1 MTIEFILPDIGE
13 GIVECELLEWL
24 VSEGEHIEEDQPVAE
39 VMTDKATVQI
49 PAMHAGTVK
58 KLHYAVGDIAKVHEP
73 LFAMVTD
80 DSSISADSV
89 ESEDARANLTSTDD
103 KPQNTASENS
113 GSENSNVGETR
124 ASSSTSA
131 IEDFILPDIGE
142 GIVECEIV
150 KWNVQ
155 EGDSIEEDQAVVEVM
170 TDKAVV
176 EIPAKNAGTVHKL
189 YHAQGDIAKVHTP
202 LFALMVERS
211 GTNLS
216 GSESSGSENSESK
229 LSAPEAAKEQQA
241 NSVSSNKASTKSKA
255 APHLETEAKWK
266 DGEFEP
272 PIAIPGR
279 VLASPAVRR
288 IAREQDLDL
297 SEVSGSGKKGR
308 ILKTDVLELAKA
320 SQDAVSENT
329 RSHASNT
336 YELKSGTSSQ
346 QVTSANSNNNQ
357 ASGGTRV
364 EKVRGIQSAM
374 AKQMAASVYT
384 IPHFTVSDEV
394 VMDNLIALRK
404 NLKPE
409 FEKKNVKLSFMPF
422 FVKAMSLALT
432 EFPVIN
438 SQLNDEGSEQTY
450 FEDHNIGFAV
460 DSKIGLLVPNIKGVQ
475 RLSLF
480 DIAVQMQDIIEQARA
495 GRVSGEHLKGGTISI
510 SNIGAI
516 GGITA
521 TPVINKPEAAIVA
534 LGKTQKLPRFDDN
547 DNVTAQNIMAVN
559 WSGDHRII
567 DGATMVRFNNLW
579 MSYLTSPEKMLM
591 HLK

>member
-49 PAMHAGTVK
+49 PAMHAGVVN

-73 LFAMVTD
+73 LFSMAPD
-80 DSSISADSV
+80 DASANDTGANSDISTEENTQSV
-89 ESEDARANLTSTDD
+89 KENGEPDQTIDD
-103 KPQNTASENS
+103 KENLSASEA
-113 GSENSNVGETR
+113 SNGKH
-124 ASSSTSA
+124 

-150 KWNVQ
+150 KWNVA
-155 EGDSIEEDQAVVEVM
+155 EGDDIEEDQAVVEVM

-176 EIPAKNAGTVHKL
+176 EIPAKNAGTVHRL
-189 YHAQGDIAKVHTP
+189 YYAQGDIAKVHSA
-202 LFALMVERS
+202 LFALEIMGDSAV
-211 GTNLS
+211 TNSTSDNSDDASELLS
-216 GSESSGSENSESK
+216 TR
-229 LSAPEAAKEQQA
+229 
-241 NSVSSNKASTKSKA
+241 SSNAVPQTLDENTQSKF
-255 APHLETEAKWK
+255 K

-272 PIAIPGR
+272 PIAIEGK

-288 IAREQDLDL
+288 VAREKNIDL
-297 SEVSGSGKKGR
+297 SSVKGSGKKGR
-308 ILKTDVLELAKA
+308 ILKSDVMNLRQAN
-320 SQDAVSENT
+320 V
-329 RSHASNT
+329 
-336 YELKSGTSSQ
+336 GTSTQNTSSTLSTKPTTHQ
-346 QVTSANSNNNQ
+346 SDMNSANTVVKGSVK
-357 ASGGTRV
+357 T
-364 EKVRGIQSAM
+364 EKVRGIQAAM
-374 AKQMAASVYT
+374 AKQMSASVFT
-384 IPHFTVSDEV
+384 IPHFTVSDEL
-394 VMDNLIALRK
+394 VMDNLMSLRK
-404 NLKPE
+404 LLKPE
-409 FEKKNVKLSFMPF
+409 FETKNVKLSFMPF
-422 FVKAMSLALT
+422 FVKAMSLALN

-438 SQLNDEGSEQTY
+438 SQLNEDATEISY
-450 FEDHNIGFAV
+450 YSDHNIGFAV
-460 DSKIGLLVPNIKGVQ
+460 DSKIGLLVPNIKRVQ
-475 RLSLF
+475 DLSLL

-495 GRVSGEHLKGGTISI
+495 GRVAGEHLKGGTISI

-534 LGKTQKLPRFDDN
+534 LGKTQKLPRFDDEG
-547 DNVTAQNIMAVN
+547 NVSAQHIMAVN

-579 MSYLTSPEKMLM
+579 MSYLTQPEKMLM

>member
-58 KLHYAVGDIAKVHEP
+58 KLHYAVGEIAKVHEP
-73 LFAMVTD
+73 LFAMQPD
-80 DSSISADSV
+80 DADVASDNQDSV
-89 ESEDARANLTSTDD
+89 NEPSEDASNTISDSNANL
-103 KPQNTASENS
+103 PQSE
-113 GSENSNVGETR
+113 
-124 ASSSTSA
+124 SA
-131 IEDFILPDIGE
+131 QGIVEDFILPDIGE

-150 KWNVQ
+150 KWNVS
-155 EGDSIEEDQAVVEVM
+155 EGDQIEEDQAVVEVM

-176 EIPAKNAGTVHKL
+176 EIPAKNAGVVHKL

-202 LFALMVERS
+202 LFALLVAGEGS
-211 GTNLS
+211 GADSNQEIQGAAS
-216 GSESSGSENSESK
+216 NAESTQTGESK
-229 LSAPEAAKEQQA
+229 GQQ
-241 NSVSSNKASTKSKA
+241 STSSKA
-255 APHLETEAKWK
+255 NPKADITPSKFKEG
-266 DGEFEP
+266 DYEP
-272 PIAIPGR
+272 PVVIEGK

-288 IAREQDLDL
+288 VAREHNIDL
-297 SEVSGSGKKGR
+297 SGVTGSGKKGR
-308 ILKTDVLELAKA
+308 ILKADVIALNANNSNAKA
-320 SQDAVSENT
+320 K
-329 RSHASNT
+329 
-336 YELKSGTSSQ
+336 ELNETSTATAQGSTVTPTSTSGS
-346 QVTSANSNNNQ
+346 V
-357 ASGGTRV
+357 RV
-364 EKVRGIQSAM
+364 EKVRGIQAAM
-374 AKQMAASVYT
+374 AKQMSASVYT

-404 NLKPE
+404 MLKPE
-409 FEKKNVKLSFMPF
+409 FEAKDIKLSFMPF
-422 FVKAMSLALT
+422 FVKALSLALT

-438 SQLNDEGSEQTY
+438 SQLNDDASELTY
-450 FEDHNIGFAV
+450 FDDHNIGFAV

-475 RLSLF
+475 NLSLL
-480 DIAVQMQDIIEQARA
+480 DIALQMQEIINQARE
-495 GRVSGEHLKGGTISI
+495 GRIAGEHLKGGTISI

-534 LGKTQKLPRFDDN
+534 LGKTQKLPRFDEQG
-547 DNVTAQNIMAVN
+547 NVFAQHIMAVN

-567 DGATMVRFNNLW
+567 DGATMVKFNNLW
-579 MSYLTSPEKMLM
+579 MSYLTQPEKMLM

>member
-58 KLHYAVGDIAKVHEP
+58 KLHYAVGEIAKVHEP
-73 LFAMVTD
+73 LFAMQPD
-80 DSSISADSV
+80 DADVASDNQDSV
-89 ESEDARANLTSTDD
+89 NEPSEDASNTISDSNANL
-103 KPQNTASENS
+103 PQSE
-113 GSENSNVGETR
+113 
-124 ASSSTSA
+124 SA
-131 IEDFILPDIGE
+131 QGIVEDFILPDIGE

-150 KWNVQ
+150 KWNVS
-155 EGDSIEEDQAVVEVM
+155 EGDQIEEDQAVVEVM

-176 EIPAKNAGTVHKL
+176 EIPAKNAGVVHKL

-202 LFALMVERS
+202 LFALLVAGE
-211 GTNLS
+211 G
-216 GSESSGSENSESK
+216 
-229 LSAPEAAKEQQA
+229 AAADSNQQA
-241 NSVSSNKASTKSKA
+241 AVVGTSTASAQSGDATGQQKASSKDKPTA
-255 APHLETEAKWK
+255 DITPSKFKE
-266 DGEFEP
+266 GEYEP
-272 PIAIPGR
+272 PVVIEGK

-288 IAREQDLDL
+288 VAREHNIDL
-297 SEVSGSGKKGR
+297 SGVTGSGKKGR
-308 ILKTDVLELAKA
+308 ILKADVIALKANNSNAKA
-320 SQDAVSENT
+320 K
-329 RSHASNT
+329 
-336 YELKSGTSSQ
+336 ELNETSTATAQSST
-346 QVTSANSNNNQ
+346 VTPTST
-357 ASGGTRV
+357 SGGVRV
-364 EKVRGIQSAM
+364 EKVRGIQAAM
-374 AKQMAASVYT
+374 AKQMSASVYT

-404 NLKPE
+404 MLKPE
-409 FEKKNVKLSFMPF
+409 FEAKDIKLSFMPF
-422 FVKAMSLALT
+422 FVKALSLALT

-438 SQLNDEGSEQTY
+438 SQLNDDASELTY
-450 FEDHNIGFAV
+450 FDDHNIGFAV

-475 RLSLF
+475 NLSLL
-480 DIAVQMQDIIEQARA
+480 DIALQMQEIINQARE
-495 GRVSGEHLKGGTISI
+495 GRIAGEHLKGGTISI

-534 LGKTQKLPRFDDN
+534 LGKTQKLPRFDEQG
-547 DNVTAQNIMAVN
+547 NVFAQHIMAVN

-567 DGATMVRFNNLW
+567 DGATMVKFNNLW
-579 MSYLTSPEKMLM
+579 MSYLTQPEKMLM

>member
-24 VSEGEHIEEDQPVAE
+24 VSEGEQIEEDQPVAE

-49 PAMHAGTVK
+49 PAMHAGVVN

-73 LFAMVTD
+73 LFSMTPD
-80 DSSISADSV
+80 DANDASANSDTITKANTQSREENDSA
-89 ESEDARANLTSTDD
+89 EGPEHT
-103 KPQNTASENS
+103 TATQGSLSAS
-113 GSENSNVGETR
+113 GNSNGKH
-124 ASSSTSA
+124 

-150 KWNVQ
+150 KWNVA
-155 EGDSIEEDQAVVEVM
+155 EGDHIEEDQAVVEVM

-176 EIPAKNAGTVHKL
+176 EIPAKNAGTVHRL
-189 YHAQGDIAKVHTP
+189 YYGQGDIAKVHSA
-202 LFALMVERS
+202 LFALEVIGDSEVSNSTSDDS
-211 GTNLS
+211 GDA
-216 GSESSGSENSESK
+216 SK
-229 LSAPEAAKEQQA
+229 LS
-241 NSVSSNKASTKSKA
+241 STSSSNAVPQNLDDSPQSKFS
-255 APHLETEAKWK
+255 

-272 PIAIPGR
+272 PIAIEGK

-288 IAREQDLDL
+288 IAREKNIDL
-297 SEVSGSGKKGR
+297 SSVKGSGKKGR
-308 ILKTDVLELAKA
+308 ILKSDVMNLQQSNVGASAQDTSDASTDNPTTQKGGKNSV
-320 SQDAVSENT
+320 NT
-329 RSHASNT
+329 VV
-336 YELKSGTSSQ
+336 KGT
-346 QVTSANSNNNQ
+346 VKT
-357 ASGGTRV
+357 
-364 EKVRGIQSAM
+364 EKVRGIQAAM
-374 AKQMAASVYT
+374 AKQMSASVYT
-384 IPHFTVSDEV
+384 IPHFTVSDEL
-394 VMDNLIALRK
+394 VMDNLMSLR
-404 NLKPE
+404 NLLKPE
-409 FEKKNVKLSFMPF
+409 FEANNVKLSFMPF

-438 SQLNDEGSEQTY
+438 SQLNDDATEISY
-450 FEDHNIGFAV
+450 YSDHNIGFAV
-460 DSKIGLLVPNIKGVQ
+460 DSKIGLLVPNIKRVQ
-475 RLSLF
+475 DLSLL

-495 GRVSGEHLKGGTISI
+495 GRVAGEHLKGGTISI

-534 LGKTQKLPRFDDN
+534 LGKTQKLPRFDDEG
-547 DNVTAQNIMAVN
+547 NVSAQHIMAVN

-579 MSYLTSPEKMLM
+579 MSYLTQPEKMLM

>member
-58 KLHYAVGDIAKVHEP
+58 KLHYAVGEIAKVHEP
-73 LFAMVTD
+73 LFAMQPD
-80 DSSISADSV
+80 DADVASDNQDSV
-89 ESEDARANLTSTDD
+89 NEPSEDASNTISDSNANL
-103 KPQNTASENS
+103 PQSE
-113 GSENSNVGETR
+113 
-124 ASSSTSA
+124 SA
-131 IEDFILPDIGE
+131 QGIVEDFILPDIGE

-150 KWNVQ
+150 KWNVS
-155 EGDSIEEDQAVVEVM
+155 EGDQIEEDQAVVEVM

-176 EIPAKNAGTVHKL
+176 EIPAKNAGVVHKL

-202 LFALMVERS
+202 LFALLVAGE
-211 GTNLS
+211 G
-216 GSESSGSENSESK
+216 
-229 LSAPEAAKEQQA
+229 AAADSNQQA
-241 NSVSSNKASTKSKA
+241 AVVGTSTASAQSGDATGQQKASSKDKPTA
-255 APHLETEAKWK
+255 DITPSKFKE
-266 DGEFEP
+266 GEYEP
-272 PIAIPGR
+272 PVVIEGK

-288 IAREQDLDL
+288 VAREHNIDL
-297 SEVSGSGKKGR
+297 SGVTGSGKKGR
-308 ILKTDVLELAKA
+308 ILKADVIALKA
-320 SQDAVSENT
+320 N
-329 RSHASNT
+329 
-336 YELKSGTSSQ
+336 
-346 QVTSANSNNNQ
+346 NSNAKGKELNETSTATAQ
-357 ASGGTRV
+357 SSTVTPTSTSGGVRV
-364 EKVRGIQSAM
+364 EKVRGIQAAM
-374 AKQMAASVYT
+374 AKQMSASVYT

-404 NLKPE
+404 MLKPE
-409 FEKKNVKLSFMPF
+409 FEAKDIKLSFMPF
-422 FVKAMSLALT
+422 FVKALSLALT

-438 SQLNDEGSEQTY
+438 SQLNDDASELTY
-450 FEDHNIGFAV
+450 FDDHNIGFAV

-475 RLSLF
+475 NLSLL
-480 DIAVQMQDIIEQARA
+480 DIALQMQEIINQARE
-495 GRVSGEHLKGGTISI
+495 GRIAGEHLKGGTISI

-534 LGKTQKLPRFDDN
+534 LGKTQKLPRFDEQG
-547 DNVTAQNIMAVN
+547 NVFAQHIMAVN

-567 DGATMVRFNNLW
+567 DGATMVKFNNLW
-579 MSYLTSPEKMLM
+579 MSYLTQPEKMLM